1 MAYDGGRV
9 KRLLPI
15 VAAAAVLV
23 AGGAAFLA
31 VRTPSPEQVAARLL
45 HARYVNDAAA
55 VYELA
60 SAEDR
65 RWRTLE
71 QHLAGHPQFPAEFQE
86 LIVELASSSRSATPE
101 RSAG

>member
-1 MAYDGGRV
+1 M
-9 KRLLPI
+9 
-15 VAAAAVLV
+15 AAAAVLV

-71 QHLAGHPQFPAEFQE
+71 QHLAGHPA
-86 LIVELASSSRSATPE
+86 VPE
-101 RSAG
+101 RSSRN